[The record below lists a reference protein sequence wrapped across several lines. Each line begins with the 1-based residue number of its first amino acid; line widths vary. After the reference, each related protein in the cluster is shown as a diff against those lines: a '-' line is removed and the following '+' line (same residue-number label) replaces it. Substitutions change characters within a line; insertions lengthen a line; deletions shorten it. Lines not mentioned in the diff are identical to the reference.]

1 MRTRLSSTSLALS
14 TIVVLSCGLCG
25 GAYKIGNG
33 SRGRAMTTPPKSIG
47 LREVIPRMR
56 GDMLEVRR
64 CPHRVNVLACRCS
77 LCFSPTPEYS
87 SFFFWFETRRVTLN
101 GNFS

>member
-1 MRTRLSSTSLALS
+1 MRARFSSPYPPSLSSALS
-14 TIVVLSCGLCG
+14 TILVLSCGLYG
-25 GAYKIGNG
+25 GAYKIGRV

-56 GDMLEVRR
+56 GDMMEVRR

-77 LCFSPTPEYS
+77 LCFSLTS
-87 SFFFWFETRRVTLN
+87 L
-101 GNFS
+101 